1 MSVDLKTP
9 PAESEGT
16 REELRIEDERRE
28 AAAEYRAEKRD
39 FATGW
44 RHAKNTVEAMREA
57 VKIAADKTAEMDEFR
72 WIETGAGVAIQGDDF
87 ISGITI
93 FFAPVRSVAELKQ
106 LLKDLSENLG

>member
-9 PAESEGT
+9 PALSQDTE
-16 REELRIEDERRE
+16 EELRVEDERRD

-72 WIETGAGVAIQGDDF
+72 WITTSSGVAIQGNDF
-87 ISGITI
+87 VSGITI

-106 LLKDLSENLG
+106 LLKDLMENLG